1 MGKHSMQ
8 IGGKGIRYIMNTC
21 SDQGRNE
28 MFTFHSIPMVHAW
41 KPGILD
47 ARGHLWSDF
56 YARLPALL
64 CLSNFDK
71 CSFKYSF
78 HNT

>member
-1 MGKHSMQ
+1 
-8 IGGKGIRYIMNTC
+8 
-21 SDQGRNE
+21 